1 MRVMSETEPARLQ
14 AVSSQPEVDEWGDL
28 VHLPCTLTLDL
39 PIPEIRVRELIELD
53 ADSVLDTKWVQSK
66 DVPVRVNGRFI
77 GWAEFE
83 VVGDRLAVRITELAG
98 VEHELG

>member
-1 MRVMSETEPARLQ
+1 MSEIELARLQ
-14 AVSSQPEVDEWGDL
+14 SVSSQHEVDEWGEL
-28 VHLPCTLTLDL
+28 VHLPCTMTLDL
-39 PIPEIRVRELIELD
+39 PIPQIRVRELIKLD

-66 DVPVRVNGRFI
+66 DVPVRVNGTFI

-98 VEHELG
+98 LEQHELG

>member
-1 MRVMSETEPARLQ
+1 MAESEPARLQ
-14 AVSSQPEVDEWGDL
+14 SVSLQREEDEWGEL

-53 ADSVLDTKWVQSK
+53 ADSILDTKWVQSK

-98 VEHELG
+98 VEQHELV

>member
-1 MRVMSETEPARLQ
+1 MAESEPARLQ
-14 AVSSQPEVDEWGDL
+14 NVNPQREEDEWCEL
-28 VHLPCTLTLDL
+28 VHLPCILTLDL
-39 PIPEIRVRELIELD
+39 PVPEIRVRELIELD
-53 ADSVLDTKWVQSK
+53 TDSILDTRWLQSK

-98 VEHELG
+98 VEQHELS

>member
-1 MRVMSETEPARLQ
+1 MQS
-14 AVSSQPEVDEWGDL
+14 VSPQREEDEWGEL
-28 VHLPCTLTLDL
+28 VYLPCTLTLDL

-53 ADSVLDTKWVQSK
+53 ADSILDTKWVQSK

-98 VEHELG
+98 VEQHELV

>member
-1 MRVMSETEPARLQ
+1 MAETEPARLQ
-14 AVSSQPEVDEWGDL
+14 SVNPQHEEDEWGEL

-39 PIPEIRVRELIELD
+39 AVPDIRVRELIELD
-53 ADSVLDTKWVQSK
+53 TDSILDTKWVQSK

-98 VEHELG
+98 VEQHELG

>member
-1 MRVMSETEPARLQ
+1 MAQSQAMRLQ
-14 AVSSQPEVDEWGDL
+14 VLSAPPEDDEWGEL

-39 PIPEIRVRELIELD
+39 PVPDIRVRDLIELD
-53 ADSVLDTKWVQSK
+53 VDSVLNTKWVQSK
-66 DVPVRVNGRFI
+66 DVPVRVNRRFI

-98 VEHELG
+98 VEQP

>member
-1 MRVMSETEPARLQ
+1 MAESEPARLQ
-14 AVSSQPEVDEWGDL
+14 SVSPQREEDEWGEL
-28 VHLPCTLTLDL
+28 VYLPCTLTLDL

-53 ADSVLDTKWVQSK
+53 ADSILDTKWVQSK

-98 VEHELG
+98 VEQHELV